1 MLCKRKAQGVY
12 SIMLMMFQGIELSY
26 MRDNFTQMKVNQ
38 LKLREQAKQFIADA
52 LCTPA
57 QAGV

>member
-1 MLCKRKAQGVY
+1 
-12 SIMLMMFQGIELSY
+12 MMFQGIELSY